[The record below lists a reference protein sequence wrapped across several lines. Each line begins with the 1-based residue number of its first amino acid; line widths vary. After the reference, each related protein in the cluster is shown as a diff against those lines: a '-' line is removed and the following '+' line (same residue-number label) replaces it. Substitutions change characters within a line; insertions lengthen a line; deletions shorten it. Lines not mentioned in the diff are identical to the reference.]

1 MCVVF
6 YFSNFLSSRCA
17 VIRRM
22 VDDITNTTKKQKL
35 ALTIKQAR
43 QYYDKLFII
52 IEKNKVKKGN
62 YSWQCLSEFSE

>member
-1 MCVVF
+1 
-6 YFSNFLSSRCA
+6 
-17 VIRRM
+17 M

-62 YSWQCLSEFSE
+62 YSWQGLSEFSE